1 MSTTIKIA
9 EAQRQLERI
18 LQDTPGGESVTL
30 VDASGVP
37 MGVVVSLRFGVPRP
51 AADARE
57 WTRRWDALTTK
68 INAAWNSDKSAVQF
82 LSEMRR

>member
-1 MSTTIKIA
+1 MSTTIQIA
-9 EAQRQLERI
+9 EAQRHLERI
-18 LQDTPGGESVTL
+18 LQETPGGESVTL

-37 MGVVVSLRFGVPRP
+37 MGVVVSLRFEVPRP
-51 AADARE
+51 VTEAGE

-68 INAAWNSDKSAVQF
+68 INAAWKSDRNAVQL